1 VASVQ
6 LPDIFSASAGA
17 PLIEY
22 IGGQLRMGSLK
33 ASVTTIA
40 IARKVRTQRK
50 NPAGF
55 AAHGDKDIV
64 ALPMEGRRRHYG
76 NAD

>member
-17 PLIEY
+17 PPIEY
-22 IGGQLRMGSLK
+22 IGGKLRMGRLK

-40 IARKVRTQRK
+40 IAGKLRTQRK

-55 AAHGDKDIV
+55 AAHG
-64 ALPMEGRRRHYG
+64 G
-76 NAD
+76 